1 MIFTEKDKEAVRK
14 FIQIKNRGYFVNSK
28 TLQDVYNRVL
38 EKNLNPTNCSACL
51 RARVTE
57 LEKALR
63 QWEQQEAKEAEIKAL
78 EALKEAETNN
88 TQEPLKEANTEAVKE
103 KKENGSISTPKTRGR
118 KKK

>member
-1 MIFTEKDKEAVRK
+1 MIFTEKDKEAVKK

-63 QWEQQEAKEAEIKAL
+63 QWEQQEIKAQ
-78 EALKEAETNN
+78 EALKEAEANN

-103 KKENGSISTPKTRGR
+103 EKENGGSSTPKARGR

>member
-1 MIFTEKDKEAVRK
+1 MIITDDDKKLIRK
-14 FIQIKNRGYFVNSK
+14 LIEIKNRGYYCSS
-28 TLQDVYNRVL
+28 DVLKKLYNRVF
-38 EKNLNPTNCSACL
+38 ETNWAGTSCSSCM
-51 RARVTE
+51 RAKVSE

-78 EALKEAETNN
+78 EALKEAEANN

-103 KKENGSISTPKTRGR
+103 EKENGSSSTPKARGR